1 MFTLGRYFVILLVFL
16 SDGKTLFVYFR
27 AGPIAKA
34 LDLGADIVI
43 TGRCTDSS
51 MVLGPLMHELKWKHD
66 EWDKLATGR

>member
-1 MFTLGRYFVILLVFL
+1 MPFFHVAEETTWQHLA
-16 SDGKTLFVYFR
+16 VYTFR

-34 LDLGADIVI
+34 LDMGADIVI

-51 MVLGPLMHELKWKHD
+51 VVLGPLMHEFKWKHD